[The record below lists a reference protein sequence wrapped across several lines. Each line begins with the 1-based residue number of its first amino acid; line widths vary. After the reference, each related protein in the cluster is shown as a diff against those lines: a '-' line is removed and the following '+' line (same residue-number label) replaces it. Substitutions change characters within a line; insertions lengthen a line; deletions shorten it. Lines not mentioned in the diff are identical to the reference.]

1 MKVVIVDDHP
11 LVEDYLTN
19 IIKENFPEYTVESL
33 PIKQSIAQDI
43 IRSAPDL
50 VMLDISLDRYDS
62 FDFFTDLKSALP
74 KTYFIIHSMH
84 NLRGYITFFE
94 DTGAH
99 AYILK
104 DGHTDKVIR
113 IIKGVQLGKKY
124 FPKPRINKTQRQYSL
139 NQLKFSALEKEFL
152 EALINSHDTEY
163 LVNRL
168 QEDRSSVLELRKKLL
183 FKAGARNSQHLVE
196 LTLTYNWHK

>member
-19 IIKENFPEYTVESL
+19 IIKDSFPEYIVESL
-33 PIKQSIAQDI
+33 PVKQSVAQDI
-43 IRSAPDL
+43 IAAKPDL
-50 VMLDISLDRYDS
+50 VMLDISLDKYDS
-62 FDFFTDLKSALP
+62 FDFFTDLKSALT

-94 DTGAH
+94 DSGAH

-104 DGHTDKVIR
+104 DGHTDKIIR
-113 IIKGVQLGKKY
+113 IIKGVQAGKKY

-139 NQLKFSALEKEFL
+139 NQLKFSSSEKEFL
-152 EALINSHDTEY
+152 GALINSHDTEY
-163 LVNRL
+163 LVTKL
-168 QEDRSSVLELRKKLL
+168 HADRASVLELRKKLL